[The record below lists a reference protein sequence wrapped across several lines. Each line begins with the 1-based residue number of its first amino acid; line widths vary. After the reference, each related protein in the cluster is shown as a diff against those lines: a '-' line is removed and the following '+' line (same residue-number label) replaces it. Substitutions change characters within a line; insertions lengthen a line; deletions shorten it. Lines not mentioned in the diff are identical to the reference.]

1 MTQAR
6 PTSETRT
13 AIQRIMMPT
22 DANPSGNVYGGA
34 ILRYIDEVA
43 SIVAFR
49 HTRTNVVTA
58 SVDRMDFLEPVH
70 IGDVLIL
77 RAAINFT
84 GKTSMEVGVRV
95 EAEEPRTG
103 HVTHTG
109 SCYLTMVAL
118 DGQGRPT
125 PVPPVVPSNDE
136 ERRWFEDGRRRREAR
151 LRQRERRE
159 AASAPR
165 AAQGTGLQV

>member
-1 MTQAR
+1 MAR
-6 PTSETRT
+6 TTGETKT

-22 DANPSGNVYGGA
+22 DANPAGNVYGGA

-49 HTRTNVVTA
+49 HTRSNVVTA

-84 GKTSMEVGVRV
+84 GRTSMEVGVRV
-95 EAEEPRTG
+95 EAEDPRTG

-118 DGQGRPT
+118 DDAGRPT
-125 PVPPVVPSNDE
+125 PVPPVAPTTEE
-136 ERRWFEDGRRRREAR
+136 ERKWFEEGRKRREAR
-151 LRQRERRE
+151 LRMRERRE
-159 AASAPR
+159 EASRPQEHEFKQA
-165 AAQGTGLQV
+165 